1 MKQIIENVFF
11 CGLPD
16 KNRKLFDQLV
26 PLPQGT
32 TYNAYVVKGSEKVA
46 LIDTMYEKLRGE
58 FVDMIAASGLKID
71 YIISNH
77 AEPDHSGSIGA
88 LLEKFPQAVVYASPK
103 CAENLKNMLHIPEAK
118 IKVVSEGE
126 ELPLGGKTL
135 RFMITPWVHWP
146 DTMFT
151 YLVEDKLLFS
161 CDFFGAHYTKNDLWA
176 DCTSGLA
183 EAAKRYYAEIM
194 MPFRNFCVKYL
205 KMVKALEP
213 KMILPSHGPVY
224 DHPEFILNLYE
235 DWTSE
240 RVAKK
245 ILLPY
250 VSMYD
255 NTREMVDYLEN
266 ILQAEGV
273 TVVKADLIEADEGE
287 IAMELIDA
295 AGVVFGTSM
304 VLTGPHPKTVYAAY
318 LINILRPKIKFYT
331 VVGSFGWGGN
341 LTAPVDAMF
350 TLTKPEKLDG
360 VIVKGKPRVEDFKA
374 LDNLANT
381 LLQKLL

>member
-58 FVDMIAASGLKID
+58 FVDMIAASGMKID

-77 AEPDHSGSIGA
+77 AEPDHSGSIGS

-381 LLQKLL
+381 LLQKLS

>member
-350 TLTKPEKLDG
+350 TLTKSEKLDG

-381 LLQKLL
+381 LLQKLS

>member
-77 AEPDHSGSIGA
+77 AEPDHSGSIGV
-88 LLEKFPQAVVYASPK
+88 LLEKFPQAVVCASPK

-235 DWTSE
+235 DWTSD

-360 VIVKGKPRVEDFKA
+360 VIVKGKPRVEDFNA
-374 LDNLANT
+374 LDALANT
-381 LLQKLL
+381 LLQKLS

>member
-58 FVDMIAASGLKID
+58 FVDMIAASGMKID

>member
-183 EAAKRYYAEIM
+183 EAA
-194 MPFRNFCVKYL
+194 
-205 KMVKALEP
+205 
-213 KMILPSHGPVY
+213 SPVY

-304 VLTGPHPKTVYAAY
+304 VLTGPLPKTVYAAY

>member
-58 FVDMIAASGLKID
+58 FVDMIAASGMKID

-381 LLQKLL
+381 LLQKLS

>member
-58 FVDMIAASGLKID
+58 FVDMIAASGMKID

-77 AEPDHSGSIGA
+77 AEPDHSGSIGS

-381 LLQKLL
+381 LLQKIS

>member
-381 LLQKLL
+381 LLQKLS

>member
-381 LLQKLL
+381 LLQKIS

>member
-77 AEPDHSGSIGA
+77 AEPDHSGSIGS

>member
-46 LIDTMYEKLRGE
+46 LIDTMYEKLRSE

>member
-1 MKQIIENVFF
+1 MLKEIV
-11 CGLPD
+11 
-16 KNRKLFDQLV
+16 NRDF
-26 PLPQGT
+26 
-32 TYNAYVVKGSEKVA
+32 Y
-46 LIDTMYEKLRGE
+46 
-58 FVDMIAASGLKID
+58 
-71 YIISNH
+71 
-77 AEPDHSGSIGA
+77 SIPIRDGQT
-88 LLEKFPQAVVYASPK
+88 LTLDD
-103 CAENLKNMLHIPEAK
+103 
-118 IKVVSEGE
+118 
-126 ELPLGGKTL
+126 KTL
-135 RFMITPWVHWP
+135 EFLVVPNLHWP

>member
-205 KMVKALEP
+205 KRVKALEP